1 MLKLRG
7 QKSNTMKYTA
17 LILLFAL
24 THIAAAQ
31 DFDVL
36 ILNGKVIDGTGNSWR
51 YLDVGIR
58 EGKIASIGNLKS
70 FSATNTIDA
79 SNKIVAPGFIDVHTH
94 IEGNDLKYPTASN
107 FIMDGVTTVV
117 TGNCG
122 SSNTDLVKYQ
132 FKLDSVKTSVNVASL
147 IGHNSVRRAVMGD
160 TQRDPSPEEQ
170 KKMESLV
177 EQAMLNG
184 AVGLST
190 GLIYIPG
197 TFSKT
202 PEVVGLAKAASRYN
216 GVYASH
222 IRDEGDHVTEA
233 IEEAINIGR
242 QASIPVE
249 ISHFKVTYKPNWG
262 KSANTIAQVDNA
274 RKSGID
280 VTIDQYP
287 YVASSTT
294 LSTTV
299 PSWAFSGGN
308 DSLLLRLSNPDT
320 RARIKSEMTSILK
333 GKKLKSYSYAVVAR
347 FGADTTLN
355 GKNISEINKLKG
367 RKSKPAEEAETILEM
382 VEKGSAQ
389 MVFFSMEEGDLRR
402 IMQYP
407 YNMFASDAG
416 IARFGSGVPH
426 PRSYGTNSRVLGM
439 YVRDLK
445 VISLEEAVRRMTSLP
460 AQKFNLKDRGLLK
473 EGMAADIVVFDP
485 TTVGDKS
492 TFTQPHAY
500 SQGFDYVLVNGKIT
514 VDKGKHTSVRN
525 GIFVKGPGSVSSV
538 AKVPAVA
545 E

>member
-1 MLKLRG
+1 
-7 QKSNTMKYTA
+7 MKY
-17 LILLFAL
+17 FAL
-24 THIAAAQ
+24 LLLLIVVETVAAQ
-31 DFDVL
+31 DFDVV

-51 YLDVGIR
+51 YADVGVKD
-58 EGKIASIGNLKS
+58 GKIVSIGNLKH
-70 FSATNTIDA
+70 FSATSIIDA
-79 SNKIVAPGFIDVHTH
+79 SNRVVAPGFIDVHTH

-122 SSNTDLVKYQ
+122 SSNTDLITYQ

-160 TQRDPSPEEQ
+160 TQRDPTAEEQ
-170 KKMESLV
+170 RKMEALV

-222 IRDEGDHVTEA
+222 IRDEGDNVTEA

-242 QASIPVE
+242 QAMIPVE

-262 KSANTIAQVDNA
+262 KSVNTLAQIENA
-274 RKSGID
+274 RKTGID

-299 PSWAFSGGN
+299 PSWAFSGGT

-320 RARIKSEMTSILK
+320 RAKIKSEMTSILK

-355 GKNISEINKLKG
+355 GKNISEINTLKG

-416 IARFGSGVPH
+416 IAKFGSGVPH

-439 YVRDLK
+439 YVRDLN
-445 VISLEEAVRRMTSLP
+445 VLSLEEAVRRMTSLP
-460 AQKFNLKDRGLLK
+460 AQKFNLRDRGLLK
-473 EGMAADIVVFDP
+473 EGMAADIVIFDP
-485 TTVGDKS
+485 MIVGDKS

-514 VDKGKHTSVRN
+514 VDKGKHTGVRN
-525 GIFVKGPGSVSSV
+525 GIFVKGPGLSNSVSK
-538 AKVPAVA
+538 APAVA